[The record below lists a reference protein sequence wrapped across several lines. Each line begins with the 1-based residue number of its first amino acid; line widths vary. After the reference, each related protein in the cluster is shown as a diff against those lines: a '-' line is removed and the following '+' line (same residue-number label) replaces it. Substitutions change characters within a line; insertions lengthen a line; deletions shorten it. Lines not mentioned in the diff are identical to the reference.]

1 MVVPLPCGK
10 LQLLH
15 ELGVKTPV
23 ARGAAE
29 RRVARLAATLL
40 IMFGS
45 CAVAL
50 AIAAQ
55 GTARPPGDLSV
66 SSMLERIGPGPHG
79 DAEDSGQETTDT
91 LGPPAAPA
99 ADELVVS
106 VRFTNSS
113 DRLLDSIRITSP
125 VPPDLRYL
133 PDSASGPGA
142 DVLFSVDN
150 GRSFGRREELT
161 LQDSDGNVRDA
172 DPADYTHVRWLLRAS
187 LDAGASGV
195 ARFRAVPR

>member
-1 MVVPLPCGK
+1 
-10 LQLLH
+10 
-15 ELGVKTPV
+15 
-23 ARGAAE
+23 
-29 RRVARLAATLL
+29 
-40 IMFGS
+40 
-45 CAVAL
+45 
-50 AIAAQ
+50 
-55 GTARPPGDLSV
+55 
-66 SSMLERIGPGPHG
+66 MLERIGAGPHG
-79 DAEDSGQETTDT
+79 DPDEAGEATIDAVT
-91 LGPPAAPA
+91 APV
-99 ADELVVS
+99 DQLVVS

-142 DVLFSVDN
+142 DVLFSVDG
-150 GRSFGRREELT
+150 GRSFGRPEELT